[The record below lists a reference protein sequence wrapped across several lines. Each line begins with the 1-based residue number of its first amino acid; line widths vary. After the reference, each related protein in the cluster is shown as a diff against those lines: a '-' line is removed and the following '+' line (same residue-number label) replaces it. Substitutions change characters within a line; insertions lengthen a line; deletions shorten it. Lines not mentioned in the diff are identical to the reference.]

1 MKRLSL
7 IVVFMLLSM
16 AMVIAGG
23 TQESSAKPVVKD
35 TLTVAVS
42 SEPRSLDPFGSNDS
56 NSTDI
61 KVQMY
66 DTLLYVDSDASVKP
80 SIASDFKWTDGKTL
94 LLSIRNDVKFHNG
107 EILKPSDVHYTIVSA
122 QDSEYTQWIVEGVDF
137 EKTSFD
143 NAAGTVTIGLKE
155 PSGSLPARLGQL
167 LVVSESYTESQ
178 PGILETK
185 PMGTGPFVFEKW
197 VKGDSLS
204 FKANKEYWKG
214 APSVDKLV
222 LRSITEAAT
231 RTIEIK
237 SGNVDIALS
246 ILESDVA
253 SLEKDSNVKVI
264 RSTGISNT
272 WIGFNCAKAPFDNPK
287 VRQAICYAVDKN
299 AIVDAVYSGIGTV
312 ATGPIPPSVWGY
324 ASDTPQFE
332 YNPQKA
338 KQLLAEAGFGSGF
351 SAEIKTS
358 NSQVR
363 VDIAEIVQQFLKDV
377 GINLKVTTLENATY
391 LNDIVDANVQM
402 FILGWET
409 TTLDA
414 DYGLYETYH
423 SGMPTW
429 SNTTGFYDAEVD
441 KILEAAR
448 VCLDPVERKELYRQA
463 QSKIIEGAPC
473 VFLWDKENILVTTS
487 HVHGITMNGAGRLNL
502 YGVTFK

>member
-1 MKRLSL
+1 M
-7 IVVFMLLSM
+7 
-16 AMVIAGG
+16 
-23 TQESSAKPVVKD
+23 
-35 TLTVAVS
+35 
-42 SEPRSLDPFGSNDS
+42 
-56 NSTDI
+56 
-61 KVQMY
+61 
-66 DTLLYVDSDASVKP
+66 
-80 SIASDFKWTDGKTL
+80 
-94 LLSIRNDVKFHNG
+94 
-107 EILKPSDVHYTIVSA
+107 
-122 QDSEYTQWIVEGVDF
+122 
-137 EKTSFD
+137 
-143 NAAGTVTIGLKE
+143 
-155 PSGSLPARLGQL
+155 
-167 LVVSESYTESQ
+167 SESYTESQ

-214 APSVDKLV
+214 TPSVDKLV
-222 LRSITEAAT
+222 LRAITEAAT

-253 SLEKDSNVKVI
+253 SLEKNSNVKVI

-429 SNTTGFYDAEVD
+429 SNTTGFYDSEVD
-441 KILEAAR
+441 RILEEAR
-448 VCLDPVERKELYRQA
+448 VCLDTAERKELYRQA

-487 HVHGITMNGAGRLNL
+487 HVQGITMNGAGRLNL